1 MNRRVVLVSAIYLI
15 LFLPKALFFESYT
28 SKLYL
33 KANLIPENRQ
43 LLENSYKWI
52 QNLGITSTTR
62 KCKWLKSCMLYFHN
76 SVSSLNITSA
86 AILVSGDVYP
96 NPGPVVDSTD
106 KPKPKCPAVKCPKC
120 LKAVQRN
127 HKPLQCIKCFDLI
140 HACCAGL
147 NASICKSIPVN
158 QPGNWTCSNCILSEL
173 FFYNVKDLI
182 TLDSSLIEENF
193 GTTSIDLDPHLDEL
207 TTRQRQLSFMHLNTQ
222 CMTSTFDELL
232 LVIQR
237 YGFDMV
243 TLSETWLKDNPE
255 LLNHVSIPGYVNE
268 FRNRDKI
275 QGGGVGAYIKESVK
289 YKRRK
294 DIESRYPELEHLWL
308 EIQGRN
314 KHSHLL
320 MGTIYRS
327 TRILDTQQWLLKF
340 ESMLSDLMTTWDG
353 LLIISGD
360 LNINMLKPS
369 DPLTKKYTDLLYT
382 FNLNQQG

>member
-62 KCKWLKSCMLYFHN
+62 KCKWLKSRMLYFHN

-140 HACCAGL
+140 HARCAGL

-193 GTTSIDLDPHLDEL
+193 DTTSIDLDPHLDEL

-275 QGGGVGAYIKESVK
+275 KGGGVGAYIKESVK